1 MEHIKEKKDRFPI
14 FKERFRELQGE
25 MSNTEFADFLG
36 MSRQTVGFYLNGNR
50 VPDIIGLEQ
59 ISSKCNVSA
68 DWLLG
73 LSESKLLDAEIQQ
86 ICHYTGLSENAVMH
100 LNMANCSYPSL
111 LLELIDDLAVS
122 KEVDCA
128 SKYLK
133 RAAMAALRD
142 KNATRPTDVEIE
154 YEMLV
159 DSMDSSS
166 ESHDGMIRI
175 PTQDAILWYVN
186 KSMEL
191 VSNACHDAIERTVN
205 MFIRKL
211 EYMKPIPP
219 EES

>member
-1 MEHIKEKKDRFPI
+1 MEHIKEKKDRSPI

-59 ISSKCNVSA
+59 IARKCNVSA

-86 ICHYTGLSENAVMH
+86 ICHYTGLSENAVVH
-100 LNMANCSYPSL
+100 INMENCSYPSL

-122 KEVDCA
+122 KEVDSA

-133 RAAMAALRD
+133 RAALAALRD

-154 YEMLV
+154 YEMFV

-175 PTQDAILWYVN
+175 PTQDAILWYAN

>member
-59 ISSKCNVSA
+59 IARKCNVSA

-86 ICHYTGLSENAVMH
+86 ICHYTGLSENAVVH
-100 LNMANCSYPSL
+100 INMENCSNPSL

-122 KEVDCA
+122 KEVDSA

-133 RAAMAALRD
+133 RAALAALRD

-154 YEMLV
+154 YEMFV

-175 PTQDAILWYVN
+175 PTQDAILWYAN

-191 VSNACHDAIERTVN
+191 VSTACHDALERTVN